1 MRLFWAVLLSFTI
14 GAIAMWFY
22 CRREEKVEDERMRE
36 VVKEIRD
43 NLQTGITTYLRDS
56 IPVQMD
62 RIAEKIRLETV
73 ITNYFKEKQDETEL
87 YTPSQLDSAI
97 LAWYPIALGRY
108 RSERTIGPNGRAE
121 ESDPVNK

>member
-1 MRLFWAVLLSFTI
+1 
-14 GAIAMWFY
+14 MWFY